1 MLAPA
6 IAILVLVILQLAAS
20 TVSSDQSS
28 KPVLNKCRDESSIYA
43 IDINSSSVVIENIT
57 CNDGYISIKLQLN
70 ESSCPT
76 YITIIKRGVSFNL
89 AVSSEGAGG
98 RCLVLVSTVGI
109 SPLRLGLNESLIIDI
124 KGVGQIT
131 VLRKNIINNTTTSIT
146 NQANESSVYIPNDT
160 NEKGDEVRS
169 NKMSSPDLSPVEIA
183 GAIALL
189 ALTALA
195 AVKEYGQGRKGN

>member
-20 TVSSDQSS
+20 TVSSDESS
-28 KPVLNKCRDESSIYA
+28 KPVLNRCRDESSIYA
-43 IDINSSSVVIENIT
+43 IDINSSSIVIENTT
-57 CNDGYISIKLQLN
+57 CNDGYISIELQLN

-76 YITIIKRGVSFNL
+76 HLTILKRGVSFNL
-89 AVSSEGAGG
+89 AVSSEEAGG
-98 RCLVLVSTVGI
+98 RCSVLVSTVGI

-124 KGVGQIT
+124 EGVGQIT

-146 NQANESSVYIPNDT
+146 NQANESSVYIPNDA
-160 NEKGDEVRS
+160 NEKEGKVRS
-169 NKMSSPDLSPVEIA
+169 NKMSGPDLSPVEIA

-195 AVKEYGQGRKGN
+195 AVKEYGQGSKGN

>member
-1 MLAPA
+1 MLASA
-6 IAILVLVILQLAAS
+6 IAVLVLVIFQIAAP

-28 KPVLNKCRDESSIYA
+28 KPVLNQCRDESSIYT
-43 IDINSSSVVIENIT
+43 ININSSSVVIENIT
-57 CNDGYISIKLQLN
+57 CNDGYISINLQLN

-76 YITIIKRGVSFNL
+76 YLTIIKRGVSFNL
-89 AVSSEGAGG
+89 AVLSEETGG
-98 RCLVLVSTVGI
+98 RCSVLVSTVGI

-124 KGVGQIT
+124 WGLGQIT
-131 VLRKNIINNTTTSIT
+131 VLRKNIINNTTMSAID
-146 NQANESSVYIPNDT
+146 QGNESSVYIPNDT
-160 NEKGDEVRS
+160 NEKEDEVRS